1 MDRIVIIDGN
11 SLINRAYYAMQR
23 PMITKTGIYTQ
34 GIYGFLNM
42 LNRILED
49 YVPEYIA
56 VAWDKKA
63 PTFRHKEYKEYK
75 AGRKK
80 MPPELAMQLPLIKEV
95 MNAMKITNLEAEGF
109 EADDIIGTVARI
121 AEEEGL
127 KPLIITGDKDAL
139 QLCGKVTE
147 VLITRRGISEF
158 DLFDHDKMLERY
170 ELTPSQFVDL
180 KGLMGDSSDN
190 IPGIPGVGEKTGI
203 KLLKQFGTV
212 ENLVANTEE
221 ISNAKLRSKVEDNVQ
236 LALLSRKLAEINR
249 FVPIDISIEN
259 FRTQESDRDELI
271 AIYTKLEF
279 NSFLKKLSFHDGKSD
294 IKPSGGDE
302 TEYRRCV
309 IRNSGDLTELRNIEE
324 GSTVILKVFGNNDH
338 VNLPVIDGIS
348 MITGDRS
355 IYVSLDEIEIGE
367 VTEILNDKNLKFV
380 GHELI
385 RDYFMLMSHGMKSPN
400 TEFDTAIA
408 AYVLNPSQSNYNIKT
423 LTFEELHEEIISE
436 EEFRKNAGQIDMLGD
451 NIKEIAEYGLLWC
464 KNVKALHKAFNNR
477 MTGDDIKIC
486 DEIEFPLIK
495 ILADMEVTGIT
506 ADVDILRKQGDE
518 LKREIAGIEQE
529 IHNLAGETFNVN
541 SPMQLGKILF
551 EKLGLP
557 AGKKTKKGYST
568 SAETLEKIS
577 SEHPIIPQVLR
588 YRTVSKINGTY
599 VEGLIPLI
607 GFDGKIRAHFQQ
619 TVAATGRLSCT
630 EPNLQ
635 NIPVREEMGRRIRKA
650 FVPEDGH
657 VFVGADYSQIELRIM
672 AHLSQDENLINSFNN
687 GDDVHR
693 MTASRVFDI
702 DYDKVTPLDR
712 SRAKAVNFG
721 VIYGMSAFGLSEEL
735 GITRRQAEQYIED
748 YFKKHEA
755 VKSYLDER
763 VKLCRQRG
771 YTETIFGRKRYV
783 PEISAS
789 NYMTRQFGERLA
801 MNTPIQGSAADVI
814 KIAMQRVF
822 RALEENY
829 PKAKLVLQIHDE
841 LIISTEKEDLG
852 AVKKLLTENMEE
864 AVKLSVRL
872 ICDVNSGSS
881 WYDLKD

>member
-170 ELTPSQFVDL
+170 KLTPSQFVDL

-279 NSFLKKLSFHDGKSD
+279 NSFLKKLSFYDGKSD
-294 IKPSGGDE
+294 IKP
-302 TEYRRCV
+302 
-309 IRNSGDLTELRNIEE
+309 
-324 GSTVILKVFGNNDH
+324 
-338 VNLPVIDGIS
+338 
-348 MITGDRS
+348 
-355 IYVSLDEIEIGE
+355 
-367 VTEILNDKNLKFV
+367 
-380 GHELI
+380 
-385 RDYFMLMSHGMKSPN
+385 
-400 TEFDTAIA
+400 
-408 AYVLNPSQSNYNIKT
+408 
-423 LTFEELHEEIISE
+423 
-436 EEFRKNAGQIDMLGD
+436 
-451 NIKEIAEYGLLWC
+451 
-464 KNVKALHKAFNNR
+464 
-477 MTGDDIKIC
+477 
-486 DEIEFPLIK
+486 
-495 ILADMEVTGIT
+495 
-506 ADVDILRKQGDE
+506 
-518 LKREIAGIEQE
+518 
-529 IHNLAGETFNVN
+529 
-541 SPMQLGKILF
+541 
-551 EKLGLP
+551 
-557 AGKKTKKGYST
+557 
-568 SAETLEKIS
+568 
-577 SEHPIIPQVLR
+577 
-588 YRTVSKINGTY
+588 
-599 VEGLIPLI
+599 
-607 GFDGKIRAHFQQ
+607 
-619 TVAATGRLSCT
+619 
-630 EPNLQ
+630 
-635 NIPVREEMGRRIRKA
+635 
-650 FVPEDGH
+650 
-657 VFVGADYSQIELRIM
+657 
-672 AHLSQDENLINSFNN
+672 
-687 GDDVHR
+687 
-693 MTASRVFDI
+693 
-702 DYDKVTPLDR
+702 
-712 SRAKAVNFG
+712 
-721 VIYGMSAFGLSEEL
+721 
-735 GITRRQAEQYIED
+735 
-748 YFKKHEA
+748 
-755 VKSYLDER
+755 
-763 VKLCRQRG
+763 
-771 YTETIFGRKRYV
+771 
-783 PEISAS
+783 
-789 NYMTRQFGERLA
+789 
-801 MNTPIQGSAADVI
+801 
-814 KIAMQRVF
+814 
-822 RALEENY
+822 
-829 PKAKLVLQIHDE
+829 
-841 LIISTEKEDLG
+841 
-852 AVKKLLTENMEE
+852 
-864 AVKLSVRL
+864 
-872 ICDVNSGSS
+872 
-881 WYDLKD
+881 